1 VLGDKGDG
9 GPAVKA
15 SFGVI
20 QDIAVDNQGNV
31 YLADLTN
38 RKVRKVDT
46 RGIISTL
53 ASDTWVKIVDE
64 EIHPNGIAVN
74 NLGEIF
80 ISDSGSSKIRKID
93 RDQKVTTFAG
103 TGEFRDFG
111 DGGPAIQAGIRS
123 PGGLTFNSSGELYIA
138 EETSHRIRKV
148 NKEGIIIHV
157 AGTGVAGYGG
167 DGGPAIHAQL
177 KSPYRM
183 AFDKEGNLYFSDRD
197 NNRIRKIDRQGI
209 ISTVAGNSNVGWLQD
224 GLEVRITVHNF
235 P

>member
-1 VLGDKGDG
+1 
-9 GPAVKA
+9 
-15 SFGVI
+15 VI
-20 QDIAVDNQGNV
+20 QDIAVDRQGNV

-46 RGIISTL
+46 QGVVSTL
-53 ASDTWVKIVDE
+53 ASDTWIKIADE

-74 NLGEIF
+74 KSGEIF
-80 ISDSGSSKIRKID
+80 VSDSGSSKIRKID
-93 RDQKVTTFAG
+93 RNQKVTTFAG

-123 PGGLTFNSSGELYIA
+123 PGGLAFSPDGELYIA
-138 EETSHRIRKV
+138 EETSHRIRKI
-148 NKEGIIIHV
+148 NKEGNIILV
-157 AGTGVAGYGG
+157 AGTGIAGYGG
-167 DGGPAIHAQL
+167 DSGPATQAQL

-197 NNRIRKIDRQGI
+197 NNRIRKIDPLGI
-209 ISTVAGNSNVGWLQD
+209 ISTVAGNSNIGWLQD
-224 GLEVRITVHNF
+224 GMEVRITVHNS